1 MALHGK
7 LGAVYVQTS
16 DAPVAFTDEAT
27 TADATRKRFTITV
40 GTKRYWDKNTDVVVK
55 KNGAAITT
63 GFHIEHAGGTVVFED
78 AQLVGDE
85 ITVSGKYV
93 TVAQAGGMFNWTLD
107 LTVDTQEKTTFIS
120 GDWREFEATLVSF
133 SGSAEAYWGDDQFF
147 QALGEEMI
155 IALYVDEDGPIA
167 YEGYA
172 IFTGDG
178 ITTDVNELIQEDIEF
193 TGDGPICYRGD

>member
-27 TADATRKRFTITV
+27 TADATLKRFTIAND
-40 GTKRYWDKNTDVVVK
+40 TKRHWDKNTDVVVK
-55 KNGAAITT
+55 KNGTVVT
-63 GFHIEHAGGTVVFED
+63 DGFHLEYAGGAVIFDD
-78 AQLVGDE
+78 AQLITDE
-85 ITVSGKYV
+85 VAVSGSCV
-93 TVAQAGGMFNWTLD
+93 TVTQAGGMFNWTVD
-107 LTVDTQEKTTFIS
+107 LAVDTQEKTTFIS

-155 IALYVDEDGPIA
+155 VVLYVEENGPVA

-178 ITTDVNELIQEDIEF
+178 ITADVNELIKEDIEF
-193 TGDGPICYRGD
+193 TGDGPIHYRG